1 MKTSH
6 TRRATA
12 LGLGPASAAALALAL
27 AGSASAQVSDDV
39 IRIGFISDMSGIY
52 RDYDGPAGAEAIR
65 MAIADAGGAID
76 GKRIELL
83 TADHQ
88 NKPDIAA
95 AKAREWFDVNK
106 VDMLIGGVNSGAA
119 IAMAGV
125 AADKKKPYFV
135 VGSGASSLTNE
146 YCSPYTVQYAYDT
159 VAMARGTASAVVKAG
174 GKSWYFVSAD
184 YAFGAALQKDATQ
197 LVEASGGTV
206 LGAVKHPLGASDFSS
221 FMLQAQNSK
230 AQVLALANAGGD
242 TVNAIKSAAEFGI
255 TKNMKLAGMI
265 ITIADVHALG
275 LKVAQGMY
283 LTDSWYWNQSAA
295 SRAWSRRFFD
305 KHKRMP
311 TSFHAGDY
319 SAALQYLQAVKAAGT
334 DDGDRLMAQLRKMRF
349 NDMFVRDGWLR
360 ADGLMV
366 HDMHLMQVKTPAES
380 KEPWDYY
387 NVIEAIPGEAAW
399 TTRAETRCARWKS
412 S

>member
-1 MKTSH
+1 MNISRT
-6 TRRATA
+6 
-12 LGLGPASAAALALAL
+12 ALALAL
-27 AGSASAQVSDDV
+27 GTAFAAGASAQVSDDV
-39 IRIGFISDMSGIY
+39 IRIGFISDMSGLY

-65 MAIADAGGAID
+65 MAIADMGGAIG
-76 GKRIELL
+76 GKKIELV

-95 AKAREWFDVNK
+95 AKAREWFDVQK

-146 YCSPYTVQYAYDT
+146 YCSPYTVHYAYDT

-174 GKSWYFVSAD
+174 GKSWYFVAAD
-184 YAFGAALQKDATQ
+184 YAFGAALQNDATKTV
-197 LVEASGGTV
+197 LASGGTV
-206 LGAVKHPLGASDFSS
+206 AGSVKHPLGASDFSS

-230 AQVLALANAGGD
+230 AQVLALALANAGGD
-242 TVNAIKSAAEFGI
+242 TVNAIKSAAEFGLG
-255 TKNMKLAGMI
+255 KNMLLAGMI
-265 ITIADVHALG
+265 ITINDVHALG
-275 LKVAQGMY
+275 LKASQGMY
-283 LTDSWYWNQSAA
+283 LTDSWYWNQSPE
-295 SRAWSRRFFD
+295 SREWSRRFFD

-311 TSFHAGDY
+311 SSFQAGDY
-319 SAALQYLQAVKAAGT
+319 SAALQYLQAVKAAGS
-334 DDGDRLMAQLRKMRF
+334 DDADKVMAQLRKTRF
-349 NDMFVRDGWLR
+349 NDMFVKDGWLR
-360 ADGLMV
+360 DDGLMV

-387 NVIEAIPGEAAW
+387 KVVEPIRGEAAW
-399 TTRAETRCARWKS
+399 TTKAESRCTRWKS
-412 S
+412 T

>member
-1 MKTSH
+1 MNTSR
-6 TRRATA
+6 T
-12 LGLGPASAAALALAL
+12 ALALAL
-27 AGSASAQVSDDV
+27 GALFASSAFAQVSDDT

-65 MAIADAGGAID
+65 MAIADMGGAID
-76 GKRIELL
+76 GKKIELV

-146 YCSPYTVQYAYDT
+146 YCSPYTVHYAYDT
-159 VAMARGTASAVVKAG
+159 VAMARGTASAVVK
-174 GKSWYFVSAD
+174 
-184 YAFGAALQKDATQ
+184 
-197 LVEASGGTV
+197 
-206 LGAVKHPLGASDFSS
+206 HPLGASDFSS
-221 FMLQAQNSK
+221 FMLQAQSSK

-255 TKNMKLAGMI
+255 SKNMKLAGMI
-265 ITIADVHALG
+265 ITINDVHALG
-275 LKVAQGMY
+275 LKASQGMY
-283 LTDSWYWNQSAA
+283 LTDSWYWNQSPE
-295 SRAWSRRFFD
+295 SRAWARRFFD

-311 TSFHAGDY
+311 SSFHAGDY
-319 SAALQYLQAVKAAGT
+319 SAALQYLQAVKAAGS
-334 DDGDRLMAQLRKMRF
+334 DDADKVMAQLRKTKF
-349 NDMFVRDGWLR
+349 NDMFVKGGWLR
-360 ADGLMV
+360 DDGLMV
-366 HDMHLMQVKTPAES
+366 HDMHLMQVKAPAES

-387 NVIEAIPGEAAW
+387 KVIENIPGEAAW
-399 TTRAETRCARWKS
+399 TTKTESRCARWKS
-412 S
+412 A